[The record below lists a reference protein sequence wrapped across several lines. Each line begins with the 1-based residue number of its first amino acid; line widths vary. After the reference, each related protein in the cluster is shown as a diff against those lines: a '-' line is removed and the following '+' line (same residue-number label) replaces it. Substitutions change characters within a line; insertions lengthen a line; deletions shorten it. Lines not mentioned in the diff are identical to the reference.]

1 MSLNGDEQEDLTNYQ
16 EFSQALK
23 ACTNMAK
30 EYLSRCIIE
39 GRVNTEDL
47 YYFKNLFALQ
57 IDTYTNVARILCS
70 NSPADCD
77 NEATKSYNIRYI
89 TIDEDLFNKTSEEF
103 DKGHLDQS
111 LLILMKKLNKE
122 QKSQLYDA
130 LRDILEPE
138 LNDMG
143 GL

>member
-1 MSLNGDEQEDLTNYQ
+1 MSLTGSEDLTNYQ

-23 ACTNMAK
+23 TCTSMAK

-57 IDTYTNVARILCS
+57 INPTTNVARILCS
-70 NSPADCD
+70 NSPSDCV

-89 TIDEDLFNKTSEEF
+89 TIDENLFNKTSEEF
-103 DKGHLDQS
+103 DKDHLDQS
-111 LLILMKKLNKE
+111 LLVFIKKMNKE
-122 QKSQLYDA
+122 QKTQLYDA
-130 LRDILEPE
+130 LREILEEE
-138 LNDMG
+138 LTDMG